1 MCKQKSVLETIKQM
15 KGRGSM
21 SAAQIKLAEAQ
32 CEDYQDMKKE
42 ILEIKNDVAEL
53 KHDNAGL
60 NSKVDTVCAKLDLLL
75 QQSQNKPLLKI
86 LSDLKDNKFFWFWF
100 IFLTAVVCGVNIG
113 DIMAFFTKGN

>member
-1 MCKQKSVLETIKQM
+1 MCKQKSVLEMIKQM

-42 ILEIKNDVAEL
+42 ILEIKSDVAEL